1 MIARATSLAQAQ
13 ARARTNE
20 LTLLAV
26 LATVTMLFAAFTSA
40 YLIRR
45 TSADWNRFTL
55 PPIMLLNTVV
65 LLASSL
71 TLEFARHRN
80 RSWLAPTIVLGV
92 IFLIGQIAAWS
103 MLATRG
109 YFLPTS
115 PYAAFL
121 YMLSAVHG
129 LHLIGGLG
137 ALLYASRHPSVIGLC
152 AMFWHFLGGLWVY
165 VIALLWAM

>member
-1 MIARATSLAQAQ
+1 MIARAQSLAQAQ

-55 PPIMLLNTVV
+55 PPVMLLNTVV
-65 LLASSL
+65 LLASSV
-71 TLEFARHRN
+71 TLEFARHRRRN
-80 RSWLAPTIVLGV
+80 WLVPTIALGLV
-92 IFLIGQIAAWS
+92 FLVGQILAWS
-103 MLATRG
+103 ILASRG
-109 YFLPTS
+109 MFLPTS
-115 PYAAFL
+115 PYASFL

-129 LHLIGGLG
+129 LHLIGGLS
-137 ALLYASRHPSVIGLC
+137 ALMHAGRHPSVFGLC

-165 VIALLWAM
+165 IVALLWAL